1 MVMIILR
8 DVSLILKGYDIVRNL
23 STLKKKKKTKKKNK
37 KKNRVKVETLMATRW
52 RTGTISL
59 KALSYVPSINQ
70 P

>member
-23 STLKKKKKTKKKNK
+23 STLKKKKKKKH
-37 KKNRVKVETLMATRW
+37 RVTVETLIDTRW

-70 P
+70 S

>member
-8 DVSLILKGYDIVRNL
+8 AVSLILKGYDIVRNL
-23 STLKKKKKTKKKNK
+23 STLKKKKK
-37 KKNRVKVETLMATRW
+37 KNRVKVETLIDTRW

-70 P
+70 S

>member
-1 MVMIILR
+1 MVLIIQR
-8 DVSLILKGYDIVRNL
+8 DVSLILKGYDIARNL
-23 STLKKKKKTKKKNK
+23 STLKKK
-37 KKNRVKVETLMATRW
+37 KKNRVKVETLMDTRW

>member
-23 STLKKKKKTKKKNK
+23 STLKKKKKK
-37 KKNRVKVETLMATRW
+37 KKNRVKVETLIDTRW

-70 P
+70 S

>member
-23 STLKKKKKTKKKNK
+23 STLKKKKKQKKNK

>member
-23 STLKKKKKTKKKNK
+23 STLKKKKK
-37 KKNRVKVETLMATRW
+37 KKNRVKVETLIDTRW

-70 P
+70 S

>member
-8 DVSLILKGYDIVRNL
+8 DVNLILKGYDIVRNL
-23 STLKKKKKTKKKNK
+23 STLKKKKQKQKT
-37 KKNRVKVETLMATRW
+37 NRVKVETFMDTRW